1 MKISS
6 QEEYGLRIML
16 RIARCREDESMS
28 ILTLSTQEGLS
39 TAYVAKI
46 TRILRQAGYINSTP
60 GNVGGYILAR
70 PASEINVN
78 HLLKTLGGALFSK
91 QFCNDYSGTTKFCT
105 NSVDCSARSL
115 WQMIQFSVDQ
125 VLDKVTLADL
135 TNSESESSELLK
147 NLIQES

>member
-46 TRILRQAGYINSTP
+46 TRILRQAGYTNSTP